1 VTKYS
6 SPTGQLLNSYWLAI
20 MWNVW
25 SFDNV
30 KAKIDVKN
38 KNDNCVKWWSRVNYL
53 VHNTIFRLHFGYF
66 KMATSQ
72 SSTTPCRPALSW
84 NVFRTI
90 ASLIFPT
97 TMKVFEIQDVDAYS
111 CMVRFKIFLNFEV
124 PTMKFRGLQ

>member
-1 VTKYS
+1 MTKYS

-30 KAKIDVKN
+30 KVKIDNVKN

-53 VHNTIFRLHFGYF
+53 VHNESFRLYF
-66 KMATSQ
+66 KMATCQ
-72 SSTTPCRPALSW
+72 SSTPPCRPALSW

-97 TMKVFEIQDVDAYS
+97 TMKVFDIQDVDAHS
-111 CMVRFKIFLNFEV
+111 CMVRKQLFLNIEV
-124 PTMKFRGLQ
+124 LTMPFRGLQC

>member
-1 VTKYS
+1 MTQYS
-6 SPTGQLLNSYWLAI
+6 YPTGQLLNSYWLAI

-53 VHNTIFRLHFGYF
+53 VHTTTFRLHLGYF
-66 KMATSQ
+66 EMATSQ
-72 SSTTPCRPALSW
+72 SSTTPCRPALCW

-97 TMKVFEIQDVDAYS
+97 TMKVFDIQDVNAHS
-111 CMVRFKIFLNFEV
+111 CMVRSQIFLNFEV
-124 PTMKFRGLQ
+124 PTMQFRGLH